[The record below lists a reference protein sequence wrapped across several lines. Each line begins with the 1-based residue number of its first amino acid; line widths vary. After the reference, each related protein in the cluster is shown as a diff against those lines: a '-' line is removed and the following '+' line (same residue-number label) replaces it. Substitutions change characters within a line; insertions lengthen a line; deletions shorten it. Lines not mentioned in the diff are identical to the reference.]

1 MNRRTQYWT
10 LLVITLVV
18 GVNYMDRYVLAILI
32 EPIRADLAITDTQIG
47 LLTGAAFALLYSTL
61 AIPIA
66 RLAERYNRVV
76 ILTCAVLVWSLATGL
91 SGLATGFVWLL
102 LARMLVGCGE
112 AGAMAPSLSMIA
124 DLFPIERRAGAMA
137 IVGLGAAAGNTIAP
151 WIGGWLQ
158 SHLGWRVSF
167 MALGLIGVPLALL
180 LIFTVRHPQRGWSDG
195 NREAVKPLPFGSAIR
210 RLFQRRTFRL
220 LTAALVLMS
229 IAEYSMILWMP
240 SLFHR
245 SFGVE
250 LQDLGARLALFQGVP
265 FFLGTYLGG
274 VAADRLY
281 EHDPRWIIWVPM
293 ISVMLTGPAV
303 FWMCMAQSESV
314 MLWLLI
320 VPSFANGVYVG
331 PCYALVQN
339 LAAVHSRATATAVL
353 AFTVNLIG
361 AGIGPLLLGALS
373 GHLTAEFGEQSLRY
387 AFYALVPLYVCAA
400 VIFIPMA
407 LRLPA
412 DLENV
417 RQDTLGLL
425 DDDGRTG
432 ITLGVEEKKEYAST

>member
-1 MNRRTQYWT
+1 MSRRTAYWT
-10 LLVITLVV
+10 LLVVTLVV
-18 GVNYMDRYVLAILI
+18 GLNYMDRYVLAILI
-32 EPIRADLAITDTQIG
+32 EPIRADLQITDTQIG

-76 ILTCAVLVWSLATGL
+76 ILTCAVLLWSLATGL
-91 SGLATGFVWLL
+91 SGLANGFVFLL

-112 AGAMAPSLSMIA
+112 AGAMAPSLSMVA
-124 DLFPIERRAGAMA
+124 DLFPIERRATAMS
-137 IVGLGAAAGNTIAP
+137 IIGLGSAAGNTVAP

-158 SHLGWRVSF
+158 STVGWRMSF
-167 MALGLIGVPLALL
+167 VALGLVGVPLALL
-180 LIFTVRHPQRGWSDG
+180 LIFTVPHPRRGLSDG
-195 NREAVKPLPFGSAIR
+195 AAAVVEPLPFGIAIR
-210 RLFQRRTFRL
+210 RLFQRRTFTL
-220 LTAALVLMS
+220 LTAALILMS

-265 FFLGTYLGG
+265 FFLGTYFGG

-281 EHDPRWIIWVPM
+281 KHDPRWIIWVPM
-293 ISVMLTGPAV
+293 ISVMLTAPAV
-303 FWMCMAQSESV
+303 FWMCMAQSENT

-320 VPSFANGVYVG
+320 VPSFANGVYIG

-339 LAAVHSRATATAVL
+339 LSAVHSRATATAVL

-361 AGIGPLLLGALS
+361 AGLGPLLLGALS

-400 VIFIPMA
+400 LIFIPMA
-407 LRLPA
+407 FQLRS
-412 DLENV
+412 DLENA

-425 DDDGRTG
+425 DEPVTAHARKIGATQ
-432 ITLGVEEKKEYAST
+432 THAST